1 MEASIDTPEL
11 QAAAQTEPAAANA
24 NADWRTRLRDAALPV
39 HLMSLPISF
48 AILLYV
54 DRGLWFF
61 YDEWDFL
68 AGQGTGGRPLNLFV
82 PHNEHWSTIPI
93 LIYRALYAAVGIHT
107 YIPYLVVMLL
117 AHVILAHLL
126 FRVMIRIDVDPWIAT
141 ALATVFLFLGAGAEN
156 LTWAFQMAWIFSLLL
171 GVAGLLLIDHDRAGI
186 RRDLAYWPVAVLAL
200 MCSGV
205 GVPLVAVGGLVALIR
220 RGWRAALRVVSLPA
234 VVFVVWFAVVGH
246 VGYATTHPAKS
257 ELLQV
262 PQYVWTGLTSA
273 VTTTLG
279 WQGAGAI
286 VVLALGVFLAVQ
298 GPEWWRRR
306 AIPLSMAVGAVL
318 FFGITGVGRI
328 AFGVDESTSGRYA
341 YVGIALLLPAAG
353 WGIDALARRVRGGAA
368 VAVVLAAIVTLNG
381 FGMLVAYADG
391 SVSLRD
397 TGKYQLLAAAHL
409 IVNGAPLLANEATQP
424 DPTIAPQLNLGELR
438 SMIHDGAVPL
448 DTPVPPDA
456 TLRAILQLQVA
467 VEDTVPS
474 APAGA
479 PSVTSTEG
487 MSVQADG
494 ACSSLIS
501 YSTSSRLSLALSS
514 PGWIAITPDESGSLE
529 VSLATLASP
538 SATSAPRA
546 FPVAAGQ
553 TVYLRFAA
561 GDLAPVLSLPP
572 GPSLMC
578 GETSAIGAGA
588 PT

>member
-1 MEASIDTPEL
+1 LSWDEGELMGSSSDTPETR
-11 QAAAQTEPAAANA
+11 APAQTNPAATDS

-39 HLMSLPISF
+39 HLISLPISF

-93 LIYRALYAAVGIHT
+93 LMYRALYAAVGLHT

-156 LTWAFQMAWIFSLLL
+156 LTWAFQMAWIISLLL
-171 GVAGLLLIDHDRAGI
+171 GVAGLLLIDHERAGR

-234 VVFVVWFAVVGH
+234 IVFVVWFALVGH
-246 VGYATTHPAKS
+246 VGYTTTHPAKS
-257 ELLQV
+257 VLLQV
-262 PQYVWTGLTSA
+262 SQYAWTGLTSA
-273 VTTTLG
+273 VSSTLG

-286 VVLALGVFLAVQ
+286 VVLALAVFLAAQ
-298 GPEWWRRR
+298 GPKRWRRR

-318 FFGITGVGRI
+318 FFGITGIGRI
-328 AFGVDESTSGRYA
+328 AFGVNESTSGRYA

-353 WGIDALARRVRGGAA
+353 WGIDALARRVHGGGAF
-368 VAVVLAAIVTLNG
+368 AVVLAAIVTLNG
-381 FGMLVAYADG
+381 FGVLIAYADG
-391 SVSLRD
+391 SASLRD
-397 TGKYQLLAAAHL
+397 MDKYQLLAAAHL
-409 IVNGAPLLANEATQP
+409 IVGGAPLLANNATQP
-424 DPTIAPQLNLGELR
+424 DPAIAPQLNLGELR
-438 SMIHDGAVPL
+438 SMIHDGSLPL

-467 VEDTVPS
+467 VDDTVPS
-474 APAGA
+474 APSGS
-479 PSVTSTEG
+479 PSVTGTQG

-494 ACSSLIS
+494 ACSTLIS
-501 YSTSSRLSLALSS
+501 YSTSSALSLAVSS
-514 PGWIAITPDESGSLE
+514 PGWIAITSDENGSLG
-529 VSLATLASP
+529 VSLATLANP
-538 SATSAPRA
+538 SATSAPRS
-546 FPVAAGQ
+546 FPIVAGQ

-572 GPSLMC
+572 GPSLIC
-578 GETSAIGAGA
+578 GAA
-588 PT
+588 